1 MAVAQQPLAGAETL
15 LTTQELTQTQM
26 ILRRFRKH
34 KLAVIGVGALVFLF
48 LFSFVGPLLS
58 PYTPDAQFVNGT
70 RENAPPSSQ
79 TIFGTDELG
88 RDVMT
93 RLMWAGRVS
102 LSLSV
107 LVTLATTAIGVILG
121 AVAGY
126 FGGWV
131 DTAIGRFIDFL
142 LSLPILPLLFI
153 LSAMNLR
160 GGLPL
165 TTPEFLNRFFGYIW
179 GMTAE
184 RAESILILAAILT
197 FFSWM
202 GIARLVRGQ
211 ILTLRTM
218 DFTDAARALG
228 VSNWKI
234 IMRHMV
240 PNSLA
245 PIIVAATFG
254 FGDVI
259 ITEAAL
265 SFVGFGVQPP
275 APSWGNMLNGVRE
288 FMLVQPWRAFIPGM
302 AIFLTTLS
310 FNFVGDALRDA
321 LDPRLKK

>member
-1 MAVAQQPLAGAETL
+1 MAVAQVASVEALQTSQGTSQATL
-15 LTTQELTQTQM
+15 VW
-26 ILRRFRKH
+26 RRFRKH
-34 KLAVIGVGALVFLF
+34 KLAVVGVGLLLFLF
-48 LFSFVGPLLS
+48 LSAFVGPALS
-58 PYTPDAQFVNGT
+58 PYTSDAQFVGGAQAN
-70 RENAPPSSQ
+70 ELPNSKNL
-79 TIFGTDELG
+79 FGTDELG

-107 LVTLATTAIGVILG
+107 LVTCASTILG
-121 AVAGY
+121 VALGAIAGY
-126 FGGWV
+126 FGGIV
-131 DTAIGRFIDFL
+131 DTLIGRFIDFM
-142 LSLPILPLLFI
+142 LSLPTLPLLFI
-153 LSAMNLR
+153 LSAMSLR

-165 TTPEFLNRFFGYIW
+165 TTPEFINRSFGYLW
-179 GMTAE
+179 GTSAS
-184 RAESILILAAILT
+184 RAENVLILASILIL
-197 FFSWM
+197 FGWM
-202 GIARLVRGQ
+202 TIARLVRGQ

-234 IMRHMV
+234 ITRHMV
-240 PNSLA
+240 PNALA
-245 PIIVAATFG
+245 PIIVACTFG

-265 SFVGFGVQPP
+265 SFVGFGVQQPD
-275 APSWGNMLNGVRE
+275 PSWGNMLNGVRE
-288 FMLVQPWRAFIPGM
+288 YMLVQPWRAFIPGM

>member
-1 MAVAQQPLAGAETL
+1 MAVVQQPMAGAEAL
-15 LTTQELTQTQM
+15 LTSTEMSQAQL
-26 ILRRFRKH
+26 IWRRFRKH
-34 KLAVIGVGALVFLF
+34 KLAVVGVGVLLFLF

-58 PYTPDAQFVNGT
+58 PYAPDAQFVNGS
-70 RENAPPSSQ
+70 RENALPNAQ
-79 TIFGTDELG
+79 NVFGTDELG
-88 RDVMT
+88 RDVLT

-102 LSLSV
+102 LTLSV
-107 LVTLATTAIGVILG
+107 LVTFATTIIGVILG
-121 AVAGY
+121 AVSGF
-126 FGGWV
+126 FGGLI
-131 DTAIGRFIDFL
+131 DTAIGRFIDFM

-165 TTPEFLNRFFGYIW
+165 STPEAMNRVFASLW
-179 GMTAE
+179 AMTTE
-184 RAESILILAAILT
+184 RAESVLILAAILT

-234 IMRHMV
+234 IQRHMV
-240 PNSLA
+240 PNALA
-245 PIIVAATFG
+245 PIIVAATFS
-254 FGDVI
+254 FGEVI

-265 SFVGFGVQPP
+265 SFVGFGVQAP

-288 FMLVQPWRAFIPGM
+288 FMIIQPWRAFIPGM
-302 AIFLTTLS
+302 AIFFTTLS

>member
-34 KLAVIGVGALVFLF
+34 KLAVVGVGALVFLF

-58 PYTPDAQFVNGT
+58 PFAPDEQFVNGA

-93 RLMWAGRVS
+93 RLLWAGRVS

-126 FGGWV
+126 FGGWI

-165 TTPEFLNRFFGYIW
+165 STPEFLNRFFGYIW
-179 GMTAE
+179 AMNAE

-202 GIARLVRGQ
+202 SIARLVRAQ

-240 PNSLA
+240 PNALA

-265 SFVGFGVQPP
+265 SFVGFGVQAPT
-275 APSWGNMLNGVRE
+275 PSWGNMLNGVRE

>member
-1 MAVAQQPLAGAETL
+1 MAVAQIASAEALQTDQGTSQATL
-15 LTTQELTQTQM
+15 VW
-26 ILRRFRKH
+26 RRFRKH
-34 KLAVIGVGALVFLF
+34 KLAVSGVALLIVLF
-48 LFSFVGPLLS
+48 LSAFVGPAFS
-58 PYTPDAQFVNGT
+58 PYKADQQFVGGAQA
-70 RENAPPSSQ
+70 NALPNATSL
-79 TIFGTDELG
+79 FGTDELG

-107 LVTLATTAIGVILG
+107 LVTCASTILG
-121 AVAGY
+121 VALGAIAGY
-126 FGGWV
+126 FGGFA
-131 DTAIGRFIDFL
+131 DTLIGRFIDFM
-142 LSLPILPLLFI
+142 LSLPTLPLLLI
-153 LSAMNLR
+153 LSAMSLR

-165 TTPEFLNRFFGYIW
+165 STPELMNRAFGYIW
-179 GMTAE
+179 GMSAS
-184 RAESILILAAILT
+184 RAENVLILASILIL
-197 FFSWM
+197 FGWM
-202 GIARLVRGQ
+202 TIARLVRGQ

-218 DFTDAARALG
+218 DYADAARALG

-240 PNSLA
+240 PNALA
-245 PIIVAATFG
+245 PIIVASTFG

-265 SFVGFGVQPP
+265 SFVGFGVQQPD
-275 APSWGNMLNGVRE
+275 PSWGNMLNGVRE
-288 FMLVQPWRAFIPGM
+288 YMLIQPWRAFIPGM

>member
-1 MAVAQQPLAGAETL
+1 MAVAQQQLSGAEQL
-15 LTTQELTQTQM
+15 LTSNEASQAQL
-26 ILRRFRKH
+26 LWRRFRKH
-34 KLAVIGVGALVFLF
+34 KLAVVGVGVLIFLF
-48 LFSFVGPLLS
+48 LFSFAGPLFS
-58 PYTPDAQFVNGT
+58 QYAPDTQFVNGAAP
-70 RENAPPSSQ
+70 NALPGGAN
-79 TIFGTDELG
+79 TLGTDELG
-88 RDVMT
+88 RDVLT

-102 LSLSV
+102 LSLSLIVTISTVIVGV
-107 LVTLATTAIGVILG
+107 LLG

-131 DTAIGRFIDFL
+131 DVVIGRFIDFM

-153 LSAMNLR
+153 LSAMSLR

-165 TTPEFLNRFFGYIW
+165 STPVFMNRFFGWMW
-179 GMTAE
+179 GMSIDQAE
-184 RAESILILAAILT
+184 NVLILGAILT
-197 FFSWM
+197 LFSWM

-211 ILTLRTM
+211 ILSLRTM

-234 IMRHMV
+234 ITRHMV

-245 PIIVAATFG
+245 PIIVAATFS
-254 FGDVI
+254 FGEVI
-259 ITEAAL
+259 ATEAAL

-275 APSWGNMLNGVRE
+275 SPSWGNMLNGVRE
-288 FMLVQPWRAFIPGM
+288 FMMIQPWRAFIPGM

>member
-1 MAVAQQPLAGAETL
+1 MAIAQQPLAGAEAL
-15 LTTQELTQTQM
+15 LTNQETSQAQL
-26 ILRRFRKH
+26 IWRRFRKH
-34 KLAVIGVGALVFLF
+34 KLAVAGVAVLALLI
-48 LFSFVGPLLS
+48 LCSFVGPLFS
-58 PYTPDAQFVNGT
+58 PYAPDEQFVGGAQP
-70 RENAPPSSQ
+70 NALPSAANP
-79 TIFGTDELG
+79 FGTDELG

-102 LSLSV
+102 LTLSV
-107 LVTLATTAIGVILG
+107 LVTLSTTLLGVVLG
-121 AVAGY
+121 AISGY
-126 FGGWV
+126 FGGWI
-131 DTAIGRFIDFL
+131 DTAIGRFIDFM

-153 LSAMNLR
+153 LSAMSLR

-165 TTPEFLNRFFGYIW
+165 NTPEFMNDFFGFVW
-179 GMTAE
+179 GMRGEQAQG
-184 RAESILILAAILT
+184 ILILAIILT
-197 FFSWM
+197 LFSWM

-234 IMRHMV
+234 ISRHMV

-245 PIIVAATFG
+245 PIIVAATFS

-275 APSWGNMLNGVRE
+275 NPSWGNMLNGVRE
-288 FMLVQPWRAFIPGM
+288 FMMLQPWRAFIPGM

-310 FNFVGDALRDA
+310 FNFIGDALRDA